1 MLELIA
7 MFFFYLSYKLDLLSN
22 IYHIQHKE
30 SSGNIITA
38 LYSFCDLKIK
48 TESWTRITA
57 CWRIKFWRTCI
68 KHIFILLEILLADII
83 MTVQIDIE
91 TLRTSFSLLA
101 REGFGFL
108 LICEKAI
115 ARKSVE
121 QYNIYTSEYTTWLG
135 TKYIGFPNVIIIST
149 CNLRLILLHQM
160 LFQWIAIH

>member
-1 MLELIA
+1 MLFCYGYYMLELIA

-57 CWRIKFWRTCI
+57 CWQIKFLRTCI
-68 KHIFILLEILLADII
+68 KHISILLEILLADII

-91 TLRTSFSLLA
+91 MNIAYIFFTLGSGRVWLSSYLWKSNSEEKCRT
-101 REGFGFL
+101 
-108 LICEKAI
+108 
-115 ARKSVE
+115 V
-121 QYNIYTSEYTTWLG
+121 QYLYIRIYNMTRHKIYWLSQCH
-135 TKYIGFPNVIIIST
+135 N
-149 CNLRLILLHQM
+149 H
-160 LFQWIAIH
+160 

>member
-7 MFFFYLSYKLDLLSN
+7 MFFFYSSYKLDLYQ
-22 IYHIQHKE
+22 IFIIQHKE

-91 TLRTSFSLLA
+91 MNIAYIFFTLGSGRVWLSSYLWKSNSEEKCRT
-101 REGFGFL
+101 
-108 LICEKAI
+108 
-115 ARKSVE
+115 V
-121 QYNIYTSEYTTWLG
+121 QYLYIRIYNMTRHKIYWLS
-135 TKYIGFPNVIIIST
+135 KCHN
-149 CNLRLILLHQM
+149 H
-160 LFQWIAIH
+160 